1 MMIICLFFLLL
12 SLPSSRCRQC
22 ARCYYSSIDA
32 LVTTIIIYKCILHSS
47 AHRQTEDRRQHASNN
62 AFYRRANASIQMC
75 SDSIKC
81 FSFRFSLILIPLLL
95 RLVRSFFD
103 YVFFLVAYLN
113 GSRVCARAR
122 ARIDNDNVIILLLKE
137 SLGNCSVTTSLA
149 HFYFAYCSDNEKSS
163 QAIVCDFSLRI
174 HSSSASSS
182 LTTVAVHL
190 GMPKRFIFLRFSN
203 STESSP
209 LLRLCFGARQSNRL

>member
-1 MMIICLFFLLL
+1 MHFIVAQMRAFKCVQIPLNVFLFVFLL
-12 SLPSSRCRQC
+12 
-22 ARCYYSSIDA
+22 
-32 LVTTIIIYKCILHSS
+32 
-47 AHRQTEDRRQHASNN
+47 
-62 AFYRRANASIQMC
+62 
-75 SDSIKC
+75 
-81 FSFRFSLILIPLLL
+81 FSFLFSFVW
-95 RLVRSFFD
+95 LVRSLI
-103 YVFFLVAYLN
+103 VCFFLVAYLN